1 MKFLE
6 IWDLILPPFYLG
18 IIYFFARSIQKK
30 NILKIPEYKYFIW
43 GLYAKIIG
51 GIGVVL
57 VYCFYY
63 VGGDTIGYFEG
74 SVYTSNLLSV
84 DPQAYFSILSGNLS
98 PENFSAFTVETGY
111 PMYYK
116 DFQSFSV
123 IRFTSILTFFAGK
136 SFMVTTILVAVVTYP
151 GIWRLYLLFR
161 EEFPELSRNL
171 AIAILFMPSV
181 AFWGSA
187 ILKDAFTLAASA
199 WLLVATYQIFIRNK
213 KILINSF
220 IIIVS
225 IYVLISLK
233 PYIFFAVFMGIL
245 IMLTHVWIKKI
256 RAPFIRAL
264 VLPILFVTLWV
275 GGTLFMLRMGA
286 EAGGAYEDVDSML
299 HKAKVTQEDLKTSER
314 YGENTFD
321 IGEFDATPSAMLK
334 KAPLAMEAGVFRPY
348 LWECTNPVMLI
359 SGFENFFLL
368 LMFFYVFLLSA
379 VAIFR
384 IGPGYMIKTMY
395 DNSLVIFSIVFAFSF
410 AFFIGLT
417 TANFGAL
424 VRYKIPLIPFLVS
437 ALFIV
442 IRKYNIDQDDK
453 KTKQASLPS
462 HFKRIKRK
470 GSF

>member
-1 MKFLE
+1 MQFLT
-6 IWDLILPPFYLG
+6 IWDFILPPFYLG

-30 NILKIPEYKYFIW
+30 NIAKIPEYKYFIW

-63 VGGDTIGYFEG
+63 GGGDTIGYFEG
-74 SVYTSNLLSV
+74 SNYTANLLSV
-84 DPQAYFSILSGNLS
+84 DPNAYFSIIAGNLT
-98 PENFSAFTVETGY
+98 PENWSAYTVDTGY

-116 DFQSFSV
+116 DFTSFSV
-123 IRFTSILTFFAGK
+123 IRFTSIITFFGAK
-136 SFMVTTILVAVVTYP
+136 SFMVTTMLVAVVTFP
-151 GIWRLYLLFR
+151 GIWRLFLLFK
-161 EEFPELSRNL
+161 EEFPELSRNM

-187 ILKDAFTLAASA
+187 ILKDAYTLSAAA
-199 WLLVATYQIFIRNK
+199 WLLVATHQIFIKNR
-213 KILINSF
+213 KIFIN
-220 IIIVS
+220 IIIVIVS

-245 IMLTHVWIKKI
+245 IMLTHFWIKRIKAPVL
-256 RAPFIRAL
+256 RAV
-264 VLPILFVTLWV
+264 VLPLLFIFLWV
-275 GGTLFMLRMGA
+275 GGTLFMLRMGST
-286 EAGGAYEDVDSML
+286 AGGAYEDVDSML

-321 IGEFDATPSAMLK
+321 IGSFEATPTGMIK
-334 KAPLAMEAGVFRPY
+334 KAPLAMEAGLFRPY

-359 SGFENFFLL
+359 SGIENTFLL
-368 LMFFYVFLLSA
+368 LIFFYVFLLSMVA
-379 VAIFR
+379 VFK
-384 IGPGYMIKTMY
+384 IGPSYMVKTMY
-395 DNSLVIFSIVFAFSF
+395 DNSLVIFAMVFAFSF

-437 ALFIV
+437 ALFII

-453 KTKQASLPS
+453 KAKEAALPS
-462 HFKRIKRK
+462 HFKRVKR
-470 GSF
+470 